1 MWYTL
6 NMNMNLEKQ
15 ISEEV
20 FLRIRTIYRIKKIA
34 FSQYTNSVLLC
45 VLLVYSFF
53 VVSVMDV
60 LINTVSS
67 HSVLGGINYFF
78 TSLIHSQLLVQFLS
92 AMIFLASI
100 RMVVNLFRKLS
111 STSLVSKLIP
121 RRIV

>member
-1 MWYTL
+1 
-6 NMNMNLEKQ
+6 MNMNLEKQ

-45 VLLVYSFF
+45 ALLAYSFF

-92 AMIFLASI
+92 VMIFLASI